1 MRAKRLTVQQR
12 REIFHTLVST
22 QDLGMMTVAQSREH
36 VSKQFEITDAQLK
49 QIEEEGIENEWPPL
63 NQAVEQVG

>member
-12 REIFHTLVST
+12 REIFHALVST